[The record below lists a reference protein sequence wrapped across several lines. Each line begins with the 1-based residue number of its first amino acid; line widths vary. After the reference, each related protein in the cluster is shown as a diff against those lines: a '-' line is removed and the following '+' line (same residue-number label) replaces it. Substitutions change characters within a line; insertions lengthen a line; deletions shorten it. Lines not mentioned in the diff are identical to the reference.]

1 MKKSILLFL
10 TLAASLMVNAQ
21 PTRRLQEQQAQKEA
35 EKSPTAVTISERA
48 RSQYTGPLVFSPTA
62 VSCLTTHIK

>member
-1 MKKSILLFL
+1 MKKSILIFL
-10 TLAASLMVNAQ
+10 TLAASLIVNAQ

-48 RSQYTGPLVFSPTA
+48 RSQYTQRRGSQ
-62 VSCLTTHIK
+62 